1 MDGILFSSIENGGVL
16 FADKKRTASV
26 LRPMG
31 IYAPMELLRNGYVGS
46 ITYRGRKVNIDG
58 VPFSTKTSLMVRG
71 SPSARPDGEMPPDV
85 LNYESGGCIAW
96 MQPLLFLRVFSR
108 R

>member
-31 IYAPMELLRNGYVGS
+31 IYAPMELLRSGYVGS

-58 VPFSTKTSLMVRG
+58 VPFFRKNKADGVRRSERETG
-71 SPSARPDGEMPPDV
+71 RRNAA
-85 LNYESGGCIAW
+85 GCFE
-96 MQPLLFLRVFSR
+96 L
-108 R
+108 

>member
-1 MDGILFSSIENGGVL
+1 MDGILFSSIENWDAL

-31 IYAPMELLRNGYVGS
+31 IYAPMELLRSGYVGS

-58 VPFSTKTSLMVRG
+58 VPFFRENKSDGVRRSERETG
-71 SPSARPDGEMPPDV
+71 RRNAA
-85 LNYESGGCIAW
+85 GCFE
-96 MQPLLFLRVFSR
+96 L
-108 R
+108 

>member
-16 FADKKRTASV
+16 FADKKRIASV

-31 IYAPMELLRNGYVGS
+31 IYAPMELLRSGYVGS

-58 VPFSTKTSLMVRG
+58 VPFFRENKSDGVRRSERETG
-71 SPSARPDGEMPPDV
+71 RRNAA
-85 LNYESGGCIAW
+85 GCFE
-96 MQPLLFLRVFSR
+96 L
-108 R
+108 

>member
-31 IYAPMELLRNGYVGS
+31 IYAPMELLRSGYVGS

-58 VPFSTKTSLMVRG
+58 VPFFRENKSDGVRRSERETG
-71 SPSARPDGEMPPDV
+71 RRNAA
-85 LNYESGGCIAW
+85 GCFELQKQRLHRLDAAAA
-96 MQPLLFLRVFSR
+96 FLRGFQ
-108 R
+108 